1 MCKACY
7 KLNCYI
13 FPRIQTSA
21 HPILANG
28 MLFEIQHPEYT
39 VIPQILAKDCFS
51 KSHIQRLTACCHS
64 KQYHKTMRLNKT
76 TGNKLKAHEGV
87 SLMLWAVRT
96 VNMLDDAPNSK
107 HICRTESLQ
116 LCIPTSHCAEGYE
129 YKTKQVKKRG
139 NVLYKHSKEAKVLYS
154 LNLRAKKKNTCP
166 NPNISAVL
174 LLTPYRAKDTAMQAI
189 PTSTFMSTMP
199 TVTCP
204 LLTQYMWLRT

>member
-21 HPILANG
+21 HPILADG

-96 VNMLDDAPNSK
+96 INMLDAAPNSK

-139 NVLYKHSKEAKVLYS
+139 NVLYKHSKRSQSTL
-154 LNLRAKKKNTCP
+154 LPQPQGKKKKILVPTQTSLQCCYW
-166 NPNISAVL
+166 
-174 LLTPYRAKDTAMQAI
+174 LLTVLRIQQCRQYPQA
-189 PTSTFMSTMP
+189 PS
-199 TVTCP
+199 CP
-204 LLTQYMWLRT
+204 RCLLSHAHY

>member
-1 MCKACY
+1 
-7 KLNCYI
+7 
-13 FPRIQTSA
+13 
-21 HPILANG
+21 
-28 MLFEIQHPEYT
+28 
-39 VIPQILAKDCFS
+39 
-51 KSHIQRLTACCHS
+51 
-64 KQYHKTMRLNKT
+64 MRLNKT

-154 LNLRAKKKNTCP
+154 LNLRAKKK
-166 NPNISAVL
+166 ILV
-174 LLTPYRAKDTAMQAI
+174 
-189 PTSTFMSTMP
+189 PTQTSLQ
-199 TVTCP
+199 CC
-204 LLTQYMWLRT
+204 Y